1 MEMDVMGK
9 LIRLDKYLT
18 DLRIGSRKEVKTYIK
33 KGKVQVDGEIIKD
46 SKVKINP
53 DNAKVYFENK
63 QLNYQEK
70 IYLMLNKP
78 AGVVS
83 ATKDLKD
90 QTVIDLL
97 DKKYHRQMF
106 PVGRLDKD
114 TEGLLLITNHGELA
128 HKLLSP
134 KNKVAKVY
142 YAKIEGQVS
151 QKERKKF
158 EDGIELGDFTC
169 LPAKLDILHSASISE
184 VHITIYEGKFH
195 QVKRMFEAVDMKV
208 IYLKRLSMGSLTLDE
223 NLPIGS
229 YRPLTKEEIY
239 DLTQGD

>member
-1 MEMDVMGK
+1 MGK

-134 KNKVAKVY
+134 KNKVPKVY
-142 YAKIEGQVS
+142 YAKIDGQVS
-151 QKERKKF
+151 QKEIKKF
-158 EDGIELGDFTC
+158 EKGIQLGSDFIT
-169 LPAKLDILHSASISE
+169 LPAKLNILNSGSISE

-195 QVKRMFEAVDMKV
+195 QVKRMFEAVDKKV
-208 IYLKRLSMGSLTLDE
+208 IYLKRLSMGSLILDE

-229 YRPLTKEEIY
+229 YRPLTKEEIH
-239 DLTQGD
+239 DLT